1 MQTYIV
7 LEGDTLFGISKQFG
21 VSVSE
26 IKSANKLNSNTI
38 FVGDVL
44 IIPTNETSF
53 LYIVKSGDTLYS
65 ISRKYNVS
73 VNEIKRV
80 NNLTNNII
88 GVGEQLRIPINS
100 NGASDDYIV
109 YTVKVGDNLYSI
121 SRKYGVSVDSIKN
134 INNLNSDLLSIGQKL
149 RIPNI
154 VDSDDDYFEY
164 VVKKNDTLYSIAKKF
179 NMSVNELMRI
189 NNLETTALSI
199 GQVLNVINNS
209 NNGSNNESNLG
220 MSCYGEGYVEPRYE
234 LYTVVRGDSLY
245 SISRKFNVSIDSLR
259 NLNNL
264 TNDNLD
270 IGDVLKIREVI

>member
-26 IKSANKLNSNTI
+26 IKSANKLDSNTI

-100 NGASDDYIV
+100 NGVSDDYIV

-121 SRKYGVSVDSIKN
+121 SRKYGVSVDSIK
-134 INNLNSDLLSIGQKL
+134 
-149 RIPNI
+149 RIFI
-154 VDSDDDYFEY
+154 
-164 VVKKNDTLYSIAKKF
+164 F
-179 NMSVNELMRI
+179 N
-189 NNLETTALSI
+189 
-199 GQVLNVINNS
+199 
-209 NNGSNNESNLG
+209 
-220 MSCYGEGYVEPRYE
+220 
-234 LYTVVRGDSLY
+234 
-245 SISRKFNVSIDSLR
+245 
-259 NLNNL
+259 
-264 TNDNLD
+264 
-270 IGDVLKIREVI
+270 

>member
-26 IKSANKLNSNTI
+26 IKSANKLDSNTI

-100 NGASDDYIV
+100 NGVSDDYIV

-154 VDSDDDYFEY
+154 VDSDDNYFEY

-209 NNGSNNESNLG
+209 NNESNLG

-234 LYTVVRGDSLY
+234 IYTVVRGDSLY

>member
-26 IKSANKLNSNTI
+26 IKSANKLDSNTI

-73 VNEIKRV
+73 VNEIMRV

-100 NGASDDYIV
+100 NGSSDDYIV

-154 VDSDDDYFEY
+154 VDSDDNYFEY

-199 GQVLNVINNS
+199 GQVLNVINN
-209 NNGSNNESNLG
+209 SNNESNLG

>member
-1 MQTYIV
+1 MQTYTV

-26 IKSANKLNSNTI
+26 IKSANKLDSNTI

-100 NGASDDYIV
+100 NGVSDDYIV

-154 VDSDDDYFEY
+154 VDSDDNYFEY

-199 GQVLNVINNS
+199 GQVLNVINN
-209 NNGSNNESNLG
+209 SNNESNLG

>member
-121 SRKYGVSVDSIKN
+121 SRKYGVSVDFIKN

>member
-26 IKSANKLNSNTI
+26 IKSANKLDSNTI

-53 LYIVKSGDTLYS
+53 LYIVKAGDTLYS

-80 NNLTNNII
+80 NNLSNNII

-179 NMSVNELMRI
+179 NMTVNELMRI
-189 NNLETTALSI
+189 NNLETTELSI

-270 IGDVLKIREVI
+270 VGDVLKIREVI

>member
-26 IKSANKLNSNTI
+26 IKSANKLDSNTI

-154 VDSDDDYFEY
+154 VDSDDDYFGY

-179 NMSVNELMRI
+179 NMSVNELMMI

-199 GQVLNVINNS
+199 GQVLNVINN
-209 NNGSNNESNLG
+209 SNNESNLG

>member
-26 IKSANKLNSNTI
+26 IKSANKLESNTI
-38 FVGDVL
+38 FVGNVL

-100 NGASDDYIV
+100 NGASDDY
-109 YTVKVGDNLYSI
+109 
-121 SRKYGVSVDSIKN
+121 
-134 INNLNSDLLSIGQKL
+134 
-149 RIPNI
+149 
-154 VDSDDDYFEY
+154 FEY

-199 GQVLNVINNS
+199 GQVLNVINN
-209 NNGSNNESNLG
+209 SNNESNLG

>member
-26 IKSANKLNSNTI
+26 IKSANKLDSNTI

-65 ISRKYNVS
+65 ISKKYNVS
-73 VNEIKRV
+73 VNEIMRV

-100 NGASDDYIV
+100 NGTSDDYIV
-109 YTVKVGDNLYSI
+109 HTVKVGDNLYSI

-209 NNGSNNESNLG
+209 NNESNLG

>member
-26 IKSANKLNSNTI
+26 IKSANKLDSNTI

>member
-21 VSVSE
+21 VSVRE
-26 IKSANKLNSNTI
+26 IKSANKLDSNTI

-65 ISRKYNVS
+65 ISRKYNIS

-100 NGASDDYIV
+100 NGSSDDYIV

-121 SRKYGVSVDSIKN
+121 SKKYGVSVDSIKN

-154 VDSDDDYFEY
+154 VDSDDDYFGY

-199 GQVLNVINNS
+199 GQVLNVINN
-209 NNGSNNESNLG
+209 SNNESNLG

>member
-26 IKSANKLNSNTI
+26 IKSANKLDSNTI

-100 NGASDDYIV
+100 NGVSDDYIV

-154 VDSDDDYFEY
+154 VDSDDNYFEY

-179 NMSVNELMRI
+179 NMSMNELMRI

-209 NNGSNNESNLG
+209 NNESNLG

-234 LYTVVRGDSLY
+234 IYTVVRGDSLY